1 MAAFG
6 AAILTQQ
13 GLNLIAKAQAGQ
25 AAIKFTKAA
34 AGDGFYSDGE
44 VLIGLTNLKSQR
56 QEMPINEVAVVND
69 STVYLKFVISN
80 FA

>member
-25 AAIKFTKAA
+25 AIQMEK
-34 AGDGFYSDGE
+34 Y
-44 VLIGLTNLKSQR
+44 
-56 QEMPINEVAVVND
+56 
-69 STVYLKFVISN
+69 
-80 FA
+80 

>member
-34 AGDGFYSDGE
+34 A
-44 VLIGLTNLKSQR
+44 
-56 QEMPINEVAVVND
+56 EMD
-69 STVYLKFVISN
+69 SIQMDKY
-80 FA
+80 

>member
-44 VLIGLTNLKSQR
+44 VLIGLTKVRGRRCRSMKWQL
-56 QEMPINEVAVVND
+56 
-69 STVYLKFVISN
+69 
-80 FA
+80 